1 VELANALCK
10 TIQRPIAYIHMPV
23 PIDRSDDAYFAP
35 LADLKLQAGTE
46 LFLGCVHAAD
56 GVAGT
61 RKRIAAAKR
70 YAPTFGIATE
80 CGMGRCKTP
89 EVVADLLQIH
99 ADAASPA

>member
-1 VELANALCK
+1 
-10 TIQRPIAYIHMPV
+10 MPV

-46 LFLGCVHAAD
+46 LFLGCVHAGD
-56 GVAGT
+56 GVEGT
-61 RKRIAAAKR
+61 RKRIAAASR
-70 YAPTFGIATE
+70 HVSAFGIATE

-89 EVVADLLQIH
+89 EVVTELLQIH